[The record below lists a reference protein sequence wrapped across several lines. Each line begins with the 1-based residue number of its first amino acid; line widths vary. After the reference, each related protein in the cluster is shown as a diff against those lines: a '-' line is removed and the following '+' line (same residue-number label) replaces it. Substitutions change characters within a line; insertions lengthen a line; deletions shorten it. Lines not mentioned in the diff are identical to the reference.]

1 MTISISFESKSQ
13 FKTYIVQ
20 NITKF
25 HHTHYADS
33 QQHITSALKALPLQ
47 WSTAHH
53 NYSLKFKPQK
63 HAHCLEQNLKF
74 SRFLAVNLYTD
85 KNKLFMML
93 SLKL

>member
-53 NYSLKFKPQK
+53 NYSLNSNPKSMQI
-63 HAHCLEQNLKF
+63 
-74 SRFLAVNLYTD
+74 VW
-85 KNKLFMML
+85 NKI
-93 SLKL
+93 

>member
-1 MTISISFESKSQ
+1 MTYLTVHSIKTLNNDISISFESKSQ

-33 QQHITSALKALPLQ
+33 QQHITSALKALLQ

-53 NYSLKFKPQK
+53 NYSLNSNPKSM
-63 HAHCLEQNLKF
+63 HI
-74 SRFLAVNLYTD
+74 VW
-85 KNKLFMML
+85 NKI
-93 SLKL
+93 